1 MTGRGG
7 NRQGAKIGRL
17 CEPGRATRFSAL
29 RAGRYAIRL
38 FFISRPGNARFNKQ
52 MKPPVSDAPIMLDAI
67 DRRILAALQEDGR
80 ITNVDLAKLAGISA
94 PPCLRRVRALEEA
107 GVIQGYRADTDPRKL
122 GWEITFFAI
131 VGLES
136 QKEAALSAFEQL
148 VGGWPEVRECHMIRG
163 GGDFLLKLVARD
175 TAHENQ
181 LTQKLTGSSAVSR
194 VQTLQTIR
202 TSRGLAGVPFG

>member
-1 MTGRGG
+1 METSVK
-7 NRQGAKIGRL
+7 Q
-17 CEPGRATRFSAL
+17 TR
-29 RAGRYAIRL
+29 
-38 FFISRPGNARFNKQ
+38 
-52 MKPPVSDAPIMLDAI
+52 MKPPISDTPILLDAI
-67 DRRILAALQEDGR
+67 DRRILGALQDDGR
-80 ITNVDLAKLAGISA
+80 MTNVDLSKRAGISA

-107 GVIQGYRADTDPRKL
+107 GVIRGYHADTDPQKL

-136 QKEAALSAFEQL
+136 QKETVLSAFEHL
-148 VGGWPEVRECHMIRG
+148 VEGWAEVRECHMIRG

-181 LTQKLTGSSAVSR
+181 LTQKLTGSPSVSR

-202 TSRGLAGVPFG
+202 TSRSLAGVPFG

>member
-1 MTGRGG
+1 MKTAR
-7 NRQGAKIGRL
+7 
-17 CEPGRATRFSAL
+17 PDTS
-29 RAGRYAIRL
+29 
-38 FFISRPGNARFNKQ
+38 IS
-52 MKPPVSDAPIMLDAI
+52 LDAI
-67 DRRILAALQEDGR
+67 DRRILAALQDDGR
-80 ITNVDLAKLAGISA
+80 MTNVELSKRAGISA

-107 GVIQGYRADTDPRKL
+107 GVIRGYHADTDPQKL

-136 QKEAALSAFEQL
+136 QKEAVLAAFEQT
-148 VGGWPEVRECHMIRG
+148 VGTWAEVRECHMIRG

-181 LTQKLTGSSAVSR
+181 LTQKLTGLPTVSR

-202 TSRGLAGVPFG
+202 TSRSQAGVPF